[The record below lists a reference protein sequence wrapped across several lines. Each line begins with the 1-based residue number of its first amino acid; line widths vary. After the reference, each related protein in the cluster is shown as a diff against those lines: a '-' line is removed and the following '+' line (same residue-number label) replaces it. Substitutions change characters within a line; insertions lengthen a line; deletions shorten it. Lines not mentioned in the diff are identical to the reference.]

1 MNQSSL
7 CLALIQ
13 NNPCQSLNKYT
24 VGVLLPT
31 ELKETSIIQTPP
43 YCENIRFHG
52 SLRDKNSHIK
62 LFLCNTDSSII
73 RMLIQVSLLSIS
85 KSSPVKKF
93 MRSRQD
99 SKSSRQ
105 QRLQPC
111 LDTILTTQATFCSR
125 CSKAPLTLL
134 LSMQSLF
141 MYCLIHMK

>member
-1 MNQSSL
+1 MFGFDPEKSL
-7 CLALIQ
+7 SISKQ
-13 NNPCQSLNKYT
+13 I
-24 VGVLLPT
+24 GVLLPT
-31 ELKETSIIQTPP
+31 ELKETSTMQTSP
-43 YCENIRFHG
+43 YYENNMFSG
-52 SLRDKNSHIK
+52 YLRDKNSHIK

-99 SKSSRQ
+99 SKGSRQ
-105 QRLQPC
+105 QRPQPC
-111 LDTILTTQATFCSR
+111 LDTILTTQEFQFPTFCSR

-141 MYCLIHMK
+141 MYMYCLIHMK